1 MYNIGLNYEHVPV
14 SANETGLTILETLKK
29 FKMYGVTTLDVHVD
43 RLLSGDDTFKNILLS
58 GLNVGSVFFKGD
70 FGHDEN
76 IGYALS
82 VVDYC
87 AENNVNQIMLLTN
100 ELLDGEDEVKY
111 LTLLKK
117 NLRRIVKY
125 ANNFNVKVGIE
136 NFGKELS
143 PFSTL
148 TKVKDIL
155 KSVKGLGLI
164 YDSGNFLLA
173 GENPLNCLQEL
184 LPYVQR
190 VHLKDRTYKEIDGS
204 PMQVSIDGKNTY
216 TTYFGNGDCDL
227 KSIINLSKNSF
238 ESVDFI
244 MEFDFTKLNITND
257 VINSATFCFTEI

>member
-100 ELLDGEDEVKY
+100 ELLDGDTLETYEIDKTSNLFHYLTRIQDEVHRYTINYHRTLRSKGSIASVLDNIEGIGAVRKKELIKKFGSVKKMSEASIEELTEIVPENIAISLKKY
-111 LTLLKK
+111 LTEFT
-117 NLRRIVKY
+117 N
-125 ANNFNVKVGIE
+125 
-136 NFGKELS
+136 
-143 PFSTL
+143 
-148 TKVKDIL
+148 KDIEDN
-155 KSVKGLGLI
+155 K
-164 YDSGNFLLA
+164 
-173 GENPLNCLQEL
+173 
-184 LPYVQR
+184 
-190 VHLKDRTYKEIDGS
+190 
-204 PMQVSIDGKNTY
+204 
-216 TTYFGNGDCDL
+216 
-227 KSIINLSKNSF
+227 
-238 ESVDFI
+238 
-244 MEFDFTKLNITND
+244 
-257 VINSATFCFTEI
+257 